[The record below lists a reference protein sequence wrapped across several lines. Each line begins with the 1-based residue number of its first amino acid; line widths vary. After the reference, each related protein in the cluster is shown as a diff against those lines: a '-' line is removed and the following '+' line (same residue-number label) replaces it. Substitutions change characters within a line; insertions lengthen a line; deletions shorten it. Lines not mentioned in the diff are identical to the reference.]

1 MDRLTPWGLA
11 LAAALLAAPSATFA
25 QADPEDLADKYRCF
39 ICHNVEEK
47 RVGPAFR
54 DVARRYKD
62 DAAAFEKLMTKVRR
76 GGNGNWG
83 KTSMPANDVN
93 EADLRTLLRWVL
105 GRA

>member
-1 MDRLTPWGLA
+1 MACPTSSRIALLGLL
-11 LAAALLAAPSATFA
+11 LAAALAARA
-25 QADPEDLADKYRCF
+25 QSDPEDLADKYRCF